1 MYYIHRRNDNEK
13 LWYKKIIE
21 IQIKYGMINECKN
34 KSHSRKLLLI
44 VIIVLLKEN
53 KTIGQNGRFSFFA
66 PIFA

>member
-1 MYYIHRRNDNEK
+1 MNSFM
-13 LWYKKIIE
+13 
-21 IQIKYGMINECKN
+21 IKYGMINECKN